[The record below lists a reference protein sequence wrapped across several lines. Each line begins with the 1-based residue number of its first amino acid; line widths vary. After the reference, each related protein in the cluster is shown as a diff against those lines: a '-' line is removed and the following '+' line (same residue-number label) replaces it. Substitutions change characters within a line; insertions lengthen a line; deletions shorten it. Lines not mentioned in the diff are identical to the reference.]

1 MKYRKIAVGSCAL
14 LTALLY
20 PLTLY
25 TQKGSSKPAKPG
37 ATVVQKPAA
46 PPAAKRAAPE
56 KPDTVERWMRSLP
69 LEKKV
74 AQLVMITSYGELPK
88 RRAREYREFVRLV
101 RDVGVGGVIVVN
113 RVENGGIRRVD
124 PYVMATFL
132 NRMQRQARIPLLVG
146 GDFERGASMRVT
158 DTTKYP
164 HAMAYAATGDLEAT
178 RRLGAA
184 TAREARAL
192 GVHWVFAPVADV
204 NNNPD
209 NPVINI
215 RSFGEDP
222 VSVGQHVRAFIEGA
236 RREKKHPV
244 LLTVKHFP
252 GHGDTA
258 VDSHKG
264 MPRLD
269 ISRERMDAVEL
280 VPFRAAIDAGVDSV
294 MTAHMAVPAM
304 ESEEIPATIS
314 RAILTDLL
322 RKELGFKGLVVT
334 DAMDM
339 NGLSQELPPGEAAV
353 RAIEAGVDLL
363 LMPPNPGVAIK
374 AVVEAVQKGRITE
387 ARIDASLR
395 RLLSA
400 KVRLGL
406 HRQRLVNLEA
416 IADTLDSEEAL
427 AEAQSVADRAVTLV
441 KNDYGLVPLKNPQT
455 ASFFILT
462 ESRFTSQ
469 GRRLME
475 ELARRVPRARIQL
488 FAPSD
493 GLAEFRD
500 AAARAASSEKIVVLA
515 FVSSAR
521 GDVPLPGNYPFFMN
535 QLYATRR
542 PVVLASLGSPYLLQG
557 YPASSVFLTTCSP
570 VEPSEAAV
578 VRALFGEIPI
588 TGRLPVSI
596 PQLAKVGD
604 GIQYT
609 GQTVLPQPT
618 T

>member
-37 ATVVQKPAA
+37 ATVVQKPAV

-88 RRAREYREFVRLV
+88 RRAREYREYVRLV

-146 GDFERGASMRVT
+146 GDFERGASMRVA

-252 GHGDTA
+252 GHGDTV

-304 ESEEIPATIS
+304 ESEEIPATVS

-339 NGLSQELPPGEAAV
+339 SGLSQELPPGEAAV

-535 QLYATRR
+535 QLYATHR
-542 PVVLASLGSPYLLQG
+542 PIVLASLGSPYLLQG

>member
-25 TQKGSSKPAKPG
+25 TQKGSSNPSKPG
-37 ATVVQKPAA
+37 ATAVQKPVV
-46 PPAAKRAAPE
+46 PPAAARVAPD

-74 AQLVMITSYGELPK
+74 AQLVMITSYGEMPR

-113 RVENGGIRRVD
+113 RVENGIIRRVD

-269 ISRERMDAVEL
+269 ISRERMNAVEL
-280 VPFRAAIDAGVDSV
+280 VPFREAIDAGVDSV

-304 ESEEIPATIS
+304 ESEEIPATVS

-339 NGLSQELPPGEAAV
+339 NGLSKELPPGEAAV

-363 LMPPNPGVAIK
+363 LMPPNPDVVIK
-374 AVVEAVQKGRITE
+374 AVVEAVRKGRITE

-441 KNDYGLVPLKNPQT
+441 KNDYALVPLKNPQT
-455 ASFFILT
+455 ASYFILT

-535 QLYATRR
+535 QLYATQR
-542 PVVLASLGSPYLLQG
+542 PIVLASLGSPYLLQG
-557 YPASSVFLTTCSP
+557 YPASSVYLTTCSP

>member
-1 MKYRKIAVGSCAL
+1 
-14 LTALLY
+14 
-20 PLTLY
+20 
-25 TQKGSSKPAKPG
+25 
-37 ATVVQKPAA
+37 
-46 PPAAKRAAPE
+46 
-56 KPDTVERWMRSLP
+56 
-69 LEKKV
+69 
-74 AQLVMITSYGELPK
+74 
-88 RRAREYREFVRLV
+88 
-101 RDVGVGGVIVVN
+101 
-113 RVENGGIRRVD
+113 
-124 PYVMATFL
+124 
-132 NRMQRQARIPLLVG
+132 
-146 GDFERGASMRVT
+146 
-158 DTTKYP
+158 
-164 HAMAYAATGDLEAT
+164 
-178 RRLGAA
+178 
-184 TAREARAL
+184 
-192 GVHWVFAPVADV
+192 
-204 NNNPD
+204 
-209 NPVINI
+209 
-215 RSFGEDP
+215 
-222 VSVGQHVRAFIEGA
+222 
-236 RREKKHPV
+236 
-244 LLTVKHFP
+244 
-252 GHGDTA
+252 
-258 VDSHKG
+258 
-264 MPRLD
+264 
-269 ISRERMDAVEL
+269 
-280 VPFRAAIDAGVDSV
+280 
-294 MTAHMAVPAM
+294 
-304 ESEEIPATIS
+304 
-314 RAILTDLL
+314 
-322 RKELGFKGLVVT
+322 
-334 DAMDM
+334 MDM
-339 NGLSQELPPGEAAV
+339 NGLSKELPPGEAAV

-363 LMPPNPGVAIK
+363 LMPPNPDVVIK
-374 AVVEAVQKGRITE
+374 AVVEAVRKGRITE

-441 KNDYGLVPLKNPQT
+441 KNDYALVPLKNPQT
-455 ASFFILT
+455 ASYFILT

-535 QLYATRR
+535 QLYATQR
-542 PVVLASLGSPYLLQG
+542 PIVLASLGSPYLLQG
-557 YPASSVFLTTCSP
+557 YPASSVYLTTCSP